1 MSRWV
6 PGPEQFAVGAYLG
19 LVEGYESV
27 YYDSEAPEPRASE
40 VSVLGRSE
48 ANQSLCFADLSH
60 LLALF
65 MLDLGE
71 RKMAGLLTER
81 YRLLHAL
88 GRAMEYPEERIRCQ
102 VWCVRP
108 SERPPR
114 TWAWPDEEK
123 LLEAQRRVERV
134 LPRVKARLAGEHG
147 IELEVVGRE
156 EAARRLRRAAQE
168 ARAQE
173 YDFSNPFVSSV
184 QIADGRLDYL
194 PGEPLRPETSAEAQV
209 FPLRL
214 GSVKDIPRF
223 VRQLLASREIVHWV
237 GFQSDFCDALRG
249 WFREKG
255 VRAPLAELYSVLE
268 SLIEH
273 YGPAAGEEYW
283 DEEDEDYEEEEDFP
297 WDVGEVSGIYTAH
310 QLGEVTRLFL
320 EQAGR
325 LRRGLRGYM
334 AVSPLCL
341 DIRFMVP
348 YLWRARQWAD
358 AAQIEREV
366 VRFGGDRNTMMA
378 HFAQRD
384 PIKHPYRMHLYL
396 TPLQPGDRPIEVTE
410 GWRGMSVEIED
421 PKLDEKT
428 TVRMWLEYRPIFTG
442 YVLMVL
448 RRVAEGMRL

>member
-1 MSRWV
+1 MTRWV
-6 PGPEQFAVGAYLG
+6 PGAEQFAVGAYLR
-19 LVEGYESV
+19 LVEGYENV
-27 YYDSEAPEPRASE
+27 YYDAAGPLPRSPEVA
-40 VSVLGRSE
+40 VLGRSE

-65 MLDLGE
+65 MFDLRE
-71 RKMAGLLTER
+71 RKIAARLAER
-81 YRLLHAL
+81 YRQLHAE

-102 VWCVRP
+102 VWCFRP
-108 SERPPR
+108 SERAPR

-123 LLEAQRRVERV
+123 LLEAQRRVESV
-134 LPRVKARLAGEHG
+134 LPRVKARLASEHG
-147 IELEVVGRE
+147 ITLEAIGRE
-156 EAARRLRRAAQE
+156 EAARRLSQAAQK
-168 ARAQE
+168 AREQD

-184 QIADGRLDYL
+184 QIGSGRLDCL
-194 PGEPLRPETSAEAQV
+194 PGEPLRPETIAEAQV

-223 VRQLLASREIVHWV
+223 VRQFLTSREIVHWV
-237 GFQSDFCDALRG
+237 GFQSVFCDTLRE

-255 VRAPLAELYSVLE
+255 VGAGLAELYSLLE
-268 SLIEH
+268 SPIERYEPPGH
-273 YGPAAGEEYW
+273 EGYW
-283 DEEDEDYEEEEDFP
+283 DEEDEDYEGEEDFP
-297 WDVGEVSGIYTAH
+297 WDVGGVSGTYTAH

-325 LRRGLRGYM
+325 LRRGLRGYV

-348 YLWRARQWAD
+348 YLWRAVEWAD
-358 AAQIEREV
+358 PAQIEREV
-366 VRFGGDRNTMMA
+366 VRFGGSRNLMMA
-378 HFAQRD
+378 HFCQRD
-384 PIKHPYRMHLYL
+384 PSKLAYRVNLYI
-396 TPLQPGDRPIEVTE
+396 TPLRAADRPIEVLE

-421 PKLDEKT
+421 PRLDEKT

-442 YVLMVL
+442 YVSMVM